1 MRLSPSTLLPALA
14 LVGSALGCG
23 GPEPIDADCDE
34 AIPLTPELGYRMDL
48 PVRWERDGDLTRGEP
63 IVLAVPEG
71 LAGLAFALEDPG
83 AMAGFRVAV
92 EGDLVVD
99 VIDRFGEAP
108 WYHYEDRLGVLQF
121 PMDGAT
127 RPPSGCVAIE
137 PVLFGAPGAD
147 EGTLHV
153 LSQSGAGTQIMVA
166 PILVGDTFIDD
177 TTLRAA
183 LGEAVRVYA
192 DAGAPG
198 LLMDEPSVID
208 WRSPFVDDTTS
219 ELDQLR
225 ASVVLT
231 DERTIPVFIV
241 QDFLEPGTFGLAA
254 GVPGPNGVLG
264 TSWSGVV
271 LSVDTHLSADGT
283 TIEAALLGETLAH
296 ELGHQL
302 GLFHTTELEGR
313 EHDPLDD
320 TPECS
325 ASRDV
330 DGDGELSVPECLE
343 EGGRNVMFWTAE
355 DGIRQRELSPT
366 QVAILAASPVAR

>member
-1 MRLSPSTLLPALA
+1 MRLSYPTLLFALA

-23 GPEPIDADCDE
+23 DPDPIDADCDE
-34 AIPLTPELGYRMDL
+34 AIPITPDIDARVDF
-48 PVRWERDGDLTRGEP
+48 PVRWERRGDLTYGEP
-63 IVLAVPEG
+63 VVLAIPPG
-71 LAGLAFALEDPG
+71 LAGLAFALEDPN

-92 EGDLVVD
+92 DGDLVVD
-99 VIDRFGEAP
+99 VVDDFGEGP
-108 WYHYEDRLGVLQF
+108 WFHYEDRLAVLQF
-121 PMDGAT
+121 PMDEASG
-127 RPPSGCVAIE
+127 PPRGCVAIE
-137 PVLFGAPGAD
+137 PVLFGASGAD

-153 LSQSGAGTQIMVA
+153 MTQSGLGTQITIA
-166 PILVGDTFIDD
+166 PILVADTFIDD

-183 LGEAVRVYA
+183 LGEAVRVYQ

-198 LLMDEPSVID
+198 LVLDEPTTID
-208 WRSPFVDDTTS
+208 WPSAFVDDTTS

-225 ASVVLT
+225 ASVVLA
-231 DERTIPVFIV
+231 DERTIPVLIV

-302 GLFHTTELEGR
+302 GLFHTTEAEGG
-313 EHDPLDD
+313 EHDPLAD
-320 TPECS
+320 TPECP
-325 ASRDV
+325 ASRDT